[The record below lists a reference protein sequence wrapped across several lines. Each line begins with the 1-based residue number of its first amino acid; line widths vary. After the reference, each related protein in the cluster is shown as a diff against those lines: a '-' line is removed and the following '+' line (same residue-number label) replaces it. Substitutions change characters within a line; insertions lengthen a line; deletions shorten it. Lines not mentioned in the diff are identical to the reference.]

1 LPVRASPPLARESPP
16 PRCCPALLRARASTD
31 RPTVREDPDTIEH
44 GYTMDQRA
52 YFGTVAELNAY
63 CKVFRAMG
71 QRVANQM
78 MKCAYE
84 SILLGFR
91 KVVAVS

>member
-1 LPVRASPPLARESPP
+1 M
-16 PRCCPALLRARASTD
+16 TD

-91 KVVAVS
+91 KVVVVS